1 MQTVRETAQAP
12 TGVIAGDTSSLS
24 ASQLIVDSKQISFA
38 CEGPP
43 YNFYTV
49 RCRQED
55 PTMVENANRL
65 LDALGPFIERL
76 DAAGDLDCN
85 DRLDALKNIFSD
97 AVTALGFKYFTYH
110 VVRARA
116 IDPAAG
122 RLPHIISTY
131 PDAWVRHYFREQYL
145 DEDPVLGELMR
156 RHSPFIWAEIARPD
170 NLSHRQRRLF
180 DEAQDAGIIN
190 GVTFPLHNGSEIASI
205 SLIPSESGSQSA
217 ATIRHQQSLIYLMA
231 RHYHSLA
238 SRPLL
243 ERSLTGKSSRRHSLL
258 SPREKEVLE
267 WAAKG
272 KSAWEIS
279 TVLGISYKSIEFHME
294 GAKRKLQVYNRTHA
308 VTKAIVLGLL
318 SLD

>member
-1 MQTVRETAQAP
+1 MAGGRTSRDAPAAGRAQQKNRGVASACHPNGGCERSRPHSTLRVDIRCARKSIGPIIRTAAAPAAKKRSWLAPTGALCQGTQMQTVRETAQAP

-55 PTMVENANRL
+55 PTMVENANRF

-205 SLIPSESGSQSA
+205 SLIP
-217 ATIRHQQSLIYLMA
+217 
-231 RHYHSLA
+231 
-238 SRPLL
+238 
-243 ERSLTGKSSRRHSLL
+243 
-258 SPREKEVLE
+258 
-267 WAAKG
+267 
-272 KSAWEIS
+272 
-279 TVLGISYKSIEFHME
+279 
-294 GAKRKLQVYNRTHA
+294 
-308 VTKAIVLGLL
+308 
-318 SLD
+318 